1 MWESV
6 KGGGS
11 EFWGPGST
19 EQGESRCPG
28 VRAEKHPRSF
38 LCSRSPQFEEEV
50 ESLLGFTDHDA
61 VL

>member
-1 MWESV
+1 MVQSF
-6 KGGGS
+6 GGA
-11 EFWGPGST
+11 GST